1 MSMSGFRNMSKIFF
15 FFGGGEGRREV
26 ITWLSFTI
34 WCGLIIGV
42 LISSLIEEWFE
53 R

>member
-15 FFGGGEGRREV
+15 FLGGRGGGGEEERGNNMAFLFHMVRLDSRSSYL
-26 ITWLSFTI
+26 ITH
-34 WCGLIIGV
+34 
-42 LISSLIEEWFE
+42 

>member
-15 FFGGGEGRREV
+15 FFWEGRGVGGEEERGNNMAFLFHMVRLDSRSSYL
-26 ITWLSFTI
+26 ITH
-34 WCGLIIGV
+34 
-42 LISSLIEEWFE
+42 